1 MALLDGV
8 DLTNPCLVWPKLQ
21 EAYYRLLAGET
32 EVRVRFREREVEL
45 APGSMTLLKKE
56 IAELQAACDRKQGKR
71 ARFALRAGFRPRGPG
86 GDFTGC

>member
-21 EAYYRLLAGET
+21 EAYYKLLAGET

-45 APGSMTLLKKE
+45 ARANLQLLERE
-56 IAELQAACDRKQGKR
+56 IQKLRAECERKQGRR
-71 ARFALRAGFRPRGPG
+71 ARYAIRAGFNPRGPG
-86 GDFTGC
+86 V